1 MVCFRP
7 QMDSL
12 KKLQMLQFAIIE
24 LHIYLGLLDVNLGSL
39 RSHFELF
46 LSL

>member
-7 QMDSL
+7 KMDSL
-12 KKLQMLQFAIIE
+12 KKLQMPQFAIIE
-24 LHIYLGLLDVNLGSL
+24 LHFYLGPLDVNLGSL
-39 RSHFELF
+39 RSPLEPF